1 MAICNCFSGPVGRRS
16 KKDKVEKG
24 AKKTAAVV
32 VLVEGSVNS
41 STKTDDSKSSSFVV
55 PLSFGSSRS
64 NVKVMNHDS
73 PVKGDTKEVA
83 NHDSPVRGD
92 TEEVVN
98 HGSPVKGDVEE
109 VAYEGEDEHDESLS
123 MKRDNSDFDLQA
135 RVRSSGGE
143 YDQSFNEGIRRNC
156 SFGSE
161 MNEQDH
167 NKSEKDAEVLKSGHI
182 SDPGFGKVES
192 WASPKLQRSCSD
204 LAMRDMVNKL
214 SEQLSLSK
222 TKSFDE
228 MRRLAEKMTLGSPA
242 SVLTHRSADKVM
254 LKKHSSSQL
263 LPSRNRKLWWKLF
276 LWSHRNVQGTGGIQ
290 QLPILAKTALNQ
302 QGGYS
307 SDTLELGKAMDS
319 SNLGSPGSFIAES
332 LNKGRNEKGKE
343 VLDEFRGVSGFW
355 PQNQWVAFPEES
367 SRFMRI
373 NEWVNE
379 LPSHPPC
386 LIDEHD
392 HVEDEVD
399 ILPSP
404 DAGKSPLISPYSNM
418 NVPEEVA
425 HANTVIRSLNS
436 SSTVAHIASAGLKII
451 PAISHLCSLRS
462 VNLSGNF
469 IVQITPGSLPKG
481 LHILNLSRNKI
492 HTIEGLRELTRLRL
506 LDLSYNRISRI
517 GQGLSSCTLIKELY
531 LAGNKIS
538 DIEGLHRL
546 LKLTVLDLS
555 FNKITTTKALGQL
568 VANYNS
574 LLALNLLGNP
584 IQINISDDQL
594 RKAAC
599 SLLPKLAYL
608 NKQPINSQKA
618 RGVGTEAVAK
628 AALGS
633 STRGTHRR
641 ATRKVSTGASSSAS
655 VHRSSAGVSQKSRHR
670 LRSRTQ
676 V

>member
-1 MAICNCFSGPVGRRS
+1 MAICNCFCGPVGRRS
-16 KKDKVEKG
+16 KKDKGEKG
-24 AKKTAAVV
+24 AQKTTDLA

-41 STKTDDSKSSSFVV
+41 SAKTDDSKLSSFVV
-55 PLSFGSSRS
+55 PLPFGSSRS

-73 PVKGDTKEVA
+73 PVKGDTEEVA
-83 NHDSPVRGD
+83 NH
-92 TEEVVN
+92 E
-98 HGSPVKGDVEE
+98 SPVKGDLEE

-143 YDQSFNEGIRRNC
+143 YDQSFNEGIRR
-156 SFGSE
+156 SFESE

-167 NKSEKDAEVLKSGHI
+167 NKSEKDAEAVEVVKSGHI

-222 TKSFDE
+222 SKSFDE

-242 SVLTHRSADKVM
+242 SELTHRSADKVM

-290 QLPILAKTALNQ
+290 QLPILANTALNQ

-307 SDTLELGKAMDS
+307 SDTLELGKGMDL
-319 SNLGSPGSFIAES
+319 SNLGSPGSFTAES
-332 LNKGRNEKGKE
+332 LSKGRNDKGKE

-373 NEWVNE
+373 SEWVNE

-392 HVEDEVD
+392 HVEDEVNSS
-399 ILPSP
+399 PSP
-404 DAGKSPLISPYSNM
+404 DAGKSPLISPYPNM

-436 SSTVAHIASAGLKII
+436 SSTVAHIAGAGLKVI

-481 LHILNLSRNKI
+481 LHVLNLSRNKI
-492 HTIEGLRELTRLRL
+492 HTIEGLRELTRLRV

-517 GQGLSSCTLIKELY
+517 GQGLSNCTLIKELY

-555 FNKITTTKALGQL
+555 FNKI
-568 VANYNS
+568 
-574 LLALNLLGNP
+574 
-584 IQINISDDQL
+584 NISDDQL

-618 RGVGTEAVAK
+618 RDVGTEAVAK

-655 VHRSSAGVSQKSRHR
+655 VHRSSTSVSQKSRHR

-676 V
+676 LQSSKAK

>member
-1 MAICNCFSGPVGRRS
+1 MTICSCFPVGRSR
-16 KKDKVEKG
+16 KDKEEKR
-24 AKKTAAVV
+24 APKTDDVP
-32 VLVEGSVNS
+32 VLVEGSVKS
-41 STKTDDSKSSSFVV
+41 SARTDDSKSSSVVV
-55 PLSFGSSRS
+55 PLPFGSSRS
-64 NVKVMNHDS
+64 NDKVMDHES
-73 PVKGDTKEVA
+73 PVKGDT
-83 NHDSPVRGD
+83 
-92 TEEVVN
+92 
-98 HGSPVKGDVEE
+98 EE

-135 RVRSSGGE
+135 RGRSSGGE
-143 YDQSFNEGIRRNC
+143 YDRSYNEGIRRNC
-156 SFGSE
+156 SFQSE
-161 MNEQDH
+161 MNDQE
-167 NKSEKDAEVLKSGHI
+167 NSKSDKDAEAVEIVKSGHI

-204 LAMRDMVNKL
+204 LAMRDMLTKL
-214 SEQLSLSK
+214 SGQLSLSK
-222 TKSFDE
+222 SKSYDE
-228 MRRLAEKMTLGSPA
+228 MQKLAEKMTLGSPA

-263 LPSRNRKLWWKLF
+263 LPSRSRKLWWKLF
-276 LWSHRNVQGTGGIQ
+276 LWSHRNLQGNGGIQ

-307 SDTLELGKAMDS
+307 SDTLELGKGMDL
-319 SNLGSPGSFIAES
+319 SNLGSPGSFTAES
-332 LNKGRNEKGKE
+332 LNKGRYDKGKK
-343 VLDEFRGVSGFW
+343 VLDDFEGVSGFW

-379 LPSHPPC
+379 LPIHPPC

-392 HVEDEVD
+392 HIEDDVD
-399 ILPSP
+399 IPP
-404 DAGKSPLISPYSNM
+404 YPHAGKSPVRNSPLISQYPNI

-436 SSTVAHIASAGLKII
+436 SSTVAHIAGAGLKVI
-451 PAISHLCSLRS
+451 PAMSHLFSLRS

-481 LHILNLSRNKI
+481 LHALNLSRNKI
-492 HTIEGLRELTRLRL
+492 HTIEGLRELTRLRV

-584 IQINISDDQL
+584 IQINVSDDQL
-594 RKAAC
+594 RKAVR
-599 SLLPKLAYL
+599 SLLPKLAFL

-618 RGVGTEAVAK
+618 REVGTEAVAK

-641 ATRKVSTGASSSAS
+641 ATRKVTTGASSSSS
-655 VHRSSAGVSQKSRHR
+655 VHRSSASVSQKSRHR
-670 LRSRTQ
+670 LRSRSQ
-676 V
+676 HLSSKAK

>member
-1 MAICNCFSGPVGRRS
+1 MAICNCFCGPVGRRS
-16 KKDKVEKG
+16 KKDKGEKG
-24 AKKTAAVV
+24 AQKTVDVAVP
-32 VLVEGSVNS
+32 VEGSVNS
-41 STKTDDSKSSSFVV
+41 STKTDDSKSLSFVV
-55 PLSFGSSRS
+55 PLPFGSSRS

-73 PVKGDTKEVA
+73 PVKGDTEEVA
-83 NHDSPVRGD
+83 
-92 TEEVVN
+92 N

-135 RVRSSGGE
+135 RVHSSGGE

-156 SFGSE
+156 SFDSE
-161 MNEQDH
+161 MNEQDR
-167 NKSEKDAEVLKSGHI
+167 NKSEKDAEAVEVVKSGHI

-222 TKSFDE
+222 SKSFDE
-228 MRRLAEKMTLGSPA
+228 MQRLAEKMALGSPA

-290 QLPILAKTALNQ
+290 QLPILANTALNQ

-307 SDTLELGKAMDS
+307 SDTLELGKGMDL
-319 SNLGSPGSFIAES
+319 SNLGSPGSFTAES
-332 LNKGRNEKGKE
+332 LNKGRNDKGKE
-343 VLDEFRGVSGFW
+343 VLDEFQGVSGFW
-355 PQNQWVAFPEES
+355 PQNQWVAFPDES

-386 LIDEHD
+386 LIDEID
-392 HVEDEVD
+392 HVEDEVN
-399 ILPSP
+399 ISPSP
-404 DAGKSPLISPYSNM
+404 DAGKSPLISPYPNM

-436 SSTVAHIASAGLKII
+436 SSTVAHIAGAGLKVI

-481 LHILNLSRNKI
+481 LHVLNLSRNKI
-492 HTIEGLRELTRLRL
+492 HTIEGLRELTRLRV

-517 GQGLSSCTLIKELY
+517 GQGLSNCTLIKELY

-618 RGVGTEAVAK
+618 RDVGTEAVAK

-641 ATRKVSTGASSSAS
+641 ATRKVSTGASSSAG
-655 VHRSSAGVSQKSRHR
+655 VHRSSTSVSQKSRHR

-676 V
+676 LQSSKAK

>member
-1 MAICNCFSGPVGRRS
+1 MAICNCFGGPVGRSR
-16 KKDKVEKG
+16 KDKGDKR
-24 AKKTAAVV
+24 ATKTADEP
-32 VLVEGSVNS
+32 VLVESSVK
-41 STKTDDSKSSSFVV
+41 STAKTDDSTSSSFVV
-55 PLSFGSSRS
+55 PLPFGGSRS
-64 NVKVMNHDS
+64 SVKVMNHES
-73 PVKGDTKEVA
+73 PVKGDT
-83 NHDSPVRGD
+83 
-92 TEEVVN
+92 
-98 HGSPVKGDVEE
+98 EE

-135 RVRSSGGE
+135 RG
-143 YDQSFNEGIRRNC
+143 DQSFNEDINRNC
-156 SFGSE
+156 SFENE
-161 MNEQDH
+161 MNDQDH
-167 NKSEKDAEVLKSGHI
+167 NKSEEIGQSGHI

-192 WASPKLQRSCSD
+192 WASPRLQRSCSD
-204 LAMRDMVNKL
+204 LAMRDMLTKL

-222 TKSFDE
+222 SKSFDE
-228 MRRLAEKMTLGSPA
+228 MQRLAEKMTLGSPA
-242 SVLTHRSADKVM
+242 NSVLTHCSADKVM
-254 LKKHSSSQL
+254 LKKHSSTQL
-263 LPSRNRKLWWKLF
+263 LPSRSRKLWWKLF
-276 LWSHRNVQGTGGIQ
+276 LWSHRNLQGTGAIQ

-307 SDTLELGKAMDS
+307 SDTLELGKGMDL
-319 SNLGSPGSFIAES
+319 SNLGSPGSFTGES
-332 LNKGRNEKGKE
+332 LKKGRYDKGKE
-343 VLDEFRGVSGFW
+343 VLDKFQGVSGFW

-379 LPSHPPC
+379 LPIHPPC

-399 ILPSP
+399 AS
-404 DAGKSPLISPYSNM
+404 KSPARDSSLISPHPNI

-436 SSTVAHIASAGLKII
+436 SSTVAHITGTGLKVI
-451 PAISHLCSLRS
+451 PAMSHLSSLRS

-481 LHILNLSRNKI
+481 LHVLNLSRNKI
-492 HTIEGLRELTRLRL
+492 QTIEGLRELTRLRV

-517 GQGLSSCTLIKELY
+517 GQGLSNCTLIKELY

-538 DIEGLHRL
+538 GIEGLHRL

-555 FNKITTTKALGQL
+555 FNKVTTTKALGQL

-594 RKAAC
+594 RKAVR
-599 SLLPKLAYL
+599 SLLPNLAFL

-618 RGVGTEAVAK
+618 REVGSEAVAK

-641 ATRKVSTGASSSAS
+641 ATRKVNTRASKSSS
-655 VHRSSAGVSQKSRHR
+655 VYRSSATVAQKSRHR
-670 LRSRTQ
+670 L
-676 V
+676 

>member
-1 MAICNCFSGPVGRRS
+1 MAICNCFCGPVGRRS
-16 KKDKVEKG
+16 RKDEGEKG
-24 AKKTAAVV
+24 TPKTADVP

-41 STKTDDSKSSSFVV
+41 TTKTDDSKSSSFVV
-55 PLSFGSSRS
+55 PLPFGSSRS
-64 NVKVMNHDS
+64 NVKVMNHES
-73 PVKGDTKEVA
+73 PVKGDT
-83 NHDSPVRGD
+83 
-92 TEEVVN
+92 
-98 HGSPVKGDVEE
+98 EE

-156 SFGSE
+156 SFESE
-161 MNEQDH
+161 MNDQDH
-167 NKSEKDAEVLKSGHI
+167 NKSEKDAETEEVVKSGHI

-204 LAMRDMVNKL
+204 LAMRDMVFTKL
-214 SEQLSLSK
+214 NEQLSLSK
-222 TKSFDE
+222 SKSFDE
-228 MRRLAEKMTLGSPA
+228 MQRLAEKMILGSPA
-242 SVLTHRSADKVM
+242 SVLTHHSADKVM

-263 LPSRNRKLWWKLF
+263 LPSRSRKLWWKLF
-276 LWSHRNVQGTGGIQ
+276 LWSHRNLQGTGGIQ

-307 SDTLELGKAMDS
+307 SDTLELGKGMDL
-319 SNLGSPGSFIAES
+319 SNLGSPVLFTEES
-332 LNKGRNEKGKE
+332 LNKRRYDKGKE
-343 VLDEFRGVSGFW
+343 VLDEFSGVSGFW

-379 LPSHPPC
+379 IPIHPPC

-392 HVEDEVD
+392 HVVDEVD
-399 ILPSP
+399 ISHSP
-404 DAGKSPLISPYSNM
+404 DAGKSPARNSPLISPHPYI

-436 SSTVAHIASAGLKII
+436 SSTVAHIAGAGLKVI
-451 PAISHLCSLRS
+451 PSMSHLCSLRS
-462 VNLSGNF
+462 VNLSGNL

-481 LHILNLSRNKI
+481 LHVLNLSRNKI
-492 HTIEGLRELTRLRL
+492 HTIEGLRELTRLRV

-517 GQGLSSCTLIKELY
+517 GQGLSNCTLIKELY

-538 DIEGLHRL
+538 EIEGLHRL

-599 SLLPKLAYL
+599 SLLPKLAFL

-618 RGVGTEAVAK
+618 REVGTEAVAK

-641 ATRKVSTGASSSAS
+641 ATRKVTTGASSSSS
-655 VHRSSAGVSQKSRHR
+655 VHRSSASVSQKSRHR

-676 V
+676 LQSSKSK

>member
-1 MAICNCFSGPVGRRS
+1 MTICSCFPVGRSR
-16 KKDKVEKG
+16 KDKEEKR
-24 AKKTAAVV
+24 APKTDDVP
-32 VLVEGSVNS
+32 VLVEGSVKS
-41 STKTDDSKSSSFVV
+41 SARTDDSKSSSVVV
-55 PLSFGSSRS
+55 PLPFGSSRS
-64 NVKVMNHDS
+64 NDKVMDHES
-73 PVKGDTKEVA
+73 PVKGDT
-83 NHDSPVRGD
+83 
-92 TEEVVN
+92 
-98 HGSPVKGDVEE
+98 EE

-135 RVRSSGGE
+135 RGRSSGGE
-143 YDQSFNEGIRRNC
+143 YDRSYNEGIRRNC
-156 SFGSE
+156 SFQSE
-161 MNEQDH
+161 MNDQE
-167 NKSEKDAEVLKSGHI
+167 NSKSDKDAEAVEIVKSGHI

-204 LAMRDMVNKL
+204 LAMRDMLTKL
-214 SEQLSLSK
+214 SGQLSLSK
-222 TKSFDE
+222 SKSYDE
-228 MRRLAEKMTLGSPA
+228 MQKLAEKMTLGSPA

-263 LPSRNRKLWWKLF
+263 LPSRSRKLWWKLF
-276 LWSHRNVQGTGGIQ
+276 LWSHRNLQGNGGIQ

-307 SDTLELGKAMDS
+307 SDTLELGKGMDL
-319 SNLGSPGSFIAES
+319 SNLGSPGSFTAES
-332 LNKGRNEKGKE
+332 LNKGRYDKGKK
-343 VLDEFRGVSGFW
+343 VLDDFEGVSGFW

-379 LPSHPPC
+379 LPIHPPC

-392 HVEDEVD
+392 HVEDDVD
-399 ILPSP
+399 IPPYP
-404 DAGKSPLISPYSNM
+404 DAGKSPVRNSPLISQYPNI

-436 SSTVAHIASAGLKII
+436 SSTVAHIAGAGLKVI
-451 PAISHLCSLRS
+451 PAMSHLFSLRS

-481 LHILNLSRNKI
+481 LHALNLSRNKI
-492 HTIEGLRELTRLRL
+492 HTIEGLRELTRLRV

-584 IQINISDDQL
+584 IQINVSDDQL
-594 RKAAC
+594 RKAVR
-599 SLLPKLAYL
+599 SLLPKLAFL

-618 RGVGTEAVAK
+618 REVGTEAVAK

-641 ATRKVSTGASSSAS
+641 ATRKVTTGASSSSS
-655 VHRSSAGVSQKSRHR
+655 VHRSSASVSQKSRHR
-670 LRSRTQ
+670 LRSRSQ
-676 V
+676 YLSSKAK

>member
-1 MAICNCFSGPVGRRS
+1 MAICNCFCGPVGRSR
-16 KKDKVEKG
+16 KDKGDKTVP
-24 AKKTAAVV
+24 KTADVP
-32 VLVEGSVNS
+32 VLFEGPVKSA
-41 STKTDDSKSSSFVV
+41 TKTDDSKSCSSVV
-55 PLSFGSSRS
+55 PLPFGSSRS
-64 NVKVMNHDS
+64 NVKVMDHES
-73 PVKGDTKEVA
+73 PVKGDT
-83 NHDSPVRGD
+83 
-92 TEEVVN
+92 
-98 HGSPVKGDVEE
+98 EE

-135 RVRSSGGE
+135 RGRSSGGE
-143 YDQSFNEGIRRNC
+143 YDQSFNKVIHCNY

-161 MNEQDH
+161 MNDQGH
-167 NKSEKDAEVLKSGHI
+167 NKSEKDLETLEIVKSGHI

-204 LAMRDMVNKL
+204 LAMRDLLTKL

-222 TKSFDE
+222 SKSFDE
-228 MRRLAEKMTLGSPA
+228 MQRLAEKMTLGSPA
-242 SVLTHRSADKVM
+242 SVLTHHSADKVM

-263 LPSRNRKLWWKLF
+263 LPSRSRKLWWKLF
-276 LWSHRNVQGTGGIQ
+276 LWSHRNLQGTSGIQ
-290 QLPILAKTALNQ
+290 QLPNLAKMALNQ

-307 SDTLELGKAMDS
+307 SDTLELGKSMDM
-319 SNLGSPGSFIAES
+319 SNLGSPGSFTAES
-332 LNKGRNEKGKE
+332 LNKRPYDKGKE
-343 VLDEFRGVSGFW
+343 VLDDFRGVSGFW

-373 NEWVNE
+373 SEWVNE
-379 LPSHPPC
+379 LPIHPPC
-386 LIDEHD
+386 LIDKHD

-399 ILPSP
+399 LSPSP
-404 DAGKSPLISPYSNM
+404 DAGKSSARNSHLISPHPNI

-436 SSTVAHIASAGLKII
+436 SSTVAHIAGTGLKAI
-451 PAISHLCSLRS
+451 PAMSHLSSLRS

-481 LHILNLSRNKI
+481 LHVLNLSRNKI
-492 HTIEGLRELTRLRL
+492 HTIEGLRELTHLRV

-517 GQGLSSCTLIKELY
+517 GQGLSNCTLIKELY

-584 IQINISDDQL
+584 IQINVSDDQL
-594 RKAAC
+594 RKAVR
-599 SLLPKLAYL
+599 SLLPKLAFL

-618 RGVGTEAVAK
+618 REVGTEAVAK

-641 ATRKVSTGASSSAS
+641 ATRKVSTGASSSSS
-655 VHRSSAGVSQKSRHR
+655 VHRSSASVAQKSRHR

-676 V
+676 HQSSKAK

>member
-1 MAICNCFSGPVGRRS
+1 MAICNCFPVGRS
-16 KKDKVEKG
+16 KKDKT
-24 AKKTAAVV
+24 APKTADVPK
-32 VLVEGSVNS
+32 LVECSGR
-41 STKTDDSKSSSFVV
+41 STNKTDDSKSSSVVV
-55 PLSFGSSRS
+55 PLPFGSSRGNDRIMDHES
-64 NVKVMNHDS
+64 H
-73 PVKGDTKEVA
+73 VKGDI
-83 NHDSPVRGD
+83 
-92 TEEVVN
+92 
-98 HGSPVKGDVEE
+98 EE

-135 RVRSSGGE
+135 HGHSLGEE
-143 YDQSFNEGIRRNC
+143 YDQSFNNRSNC
-156 SFGSE
+156 SFERE
-161 MNEQDH
+161 MNDQDH
-167 NKSEKDAEVLKSGHI
+167 NKSEKDAEAAEIVKSGHI

-204 LAMRDMVNKL
+204 LAMRDMLGKL
-214 SEQLSLSK
+214 SEQISLSNSI
-222 TKSFDE
+222 SFDE
-228 MRRLAEKMTLGSPA
+228 MQKFAEKMTLGSPA
-242 SVLTHRSADKVM
+242 SMLSHRSADKVM

-276 LWSHRNVQGTGGIQ
+276 LWSHRNLQGTGGIQ
-290 QLPILAKTALNQ
+290 QLPTLAKTALNK

-307 SDTLELGKAMDS
+307 SDTLELGKGMDV
-319 SNLGSPGSFIAES
+319 SNLGSPGSFTAKF
-332 LNKGRNEKGKE
+332 LNKGRYDKGKE
-343 VLDEFRGVSGFW
+343 VLDDLPGASGFW

-379 LPSHPPC
+379 LPVHPPC
-386 LIDEHD
+386 LID
-392 HVEDEVD
+392 VEDEVD
-399 ILPSP
+399 ISPSP
-404 DAGKSPLISPYSNM
+404 NSGKSPARNSPLIIPHANI

-436 SSTVAHIASAGLKII
+436 SSTVAHIAGAGLKVI
-451 PAISHLCSLRS
+451 PVMSHLSSLRS

-481 LHILNLSRNKI
+481 LHVLNLSRNKI
-492 HTIEGLRELTRLRL
+492 HIIEGLRELTRLRAV
-506 LDLSYNRISRI
+506 DLSYNRISRI
-517 GQGLSSCTLIKELY
+517 GQGLSNCTLIKELY

-555 FNKITTTKALGQL
+555 FNKITTTKAFGQL
-568 VANYNS
+568 VANYHS

-584 IQINISDDQL
+584 IHINISDDQL
-594 RKAAC
+594 RKAVR
-599 SLLPKLAYL
+599 SLLPKLAFL
-608 NKQPINSQKA
+608 NKQPINSHMA
-618 RGVGTEAVAK
+618 REVGTEAVAK

-641 ATRKVSTGASSSAS
+641 ATRKVSTGASSSSS
-655 VHRSSAGVSQKSRHR
+655 VHRSSASVSQKSRHR

-676 V
+676 YQSSKAK

>member
-1 MAICNCFSGPVGRRS
+1 MP
-16 KKDKVEKG
+16 
-24 AKKTAAVV
+24 

-41 STKTDDSKSSSFVV
+41 TDDSKSSSFVV
-55 PLSFGSSRS
+55 PLPFGSSR
-64 NVKVMNHDS
+64 VMNHES
-73 PVKGDTKEVA
+73 PVKEDT
-83 NHDSPVRGD
+83 
-92 TEEVVN
+92 
-98 HGSPVKGDVEE
+98 EE

-135 RVRSSGGE
+135 RDRSSGGE

-167 NKSEKDAEVLKSGHI
+167 NKSEKDVVEAVEIVKSGHI
-182 SDPGFGKVES
+182 SDPGFGKVEY

-204 LAMRDMVNKL
+204 LAMRDMVFSKL

-222 TKSFDE
+222 SKSFDE
-228 MRRLAEKMTLGSPA
+228 MQRLAEKMTLGSPA
-242 SVLTHRSADKVM
+242 SVLTYRSADKVM

-263 LPSRNRKLWWKLF
+263 LPSRSRKLWWKLF

-307 SDTLELGKAMDS
+307 SDTLELGKGMDL
-319 SNLGSPGSFIAES
+319 SNLGSPGSFTAES
-332 LNKGRNEKGKE
+332 LNKGRYDKGKE
-343 VLDEFRGVSGFW
+343 VLNEFRGVSGFW

-379 LPSHPPC
+379 LPIHPPC
-386 LIDEHD
+386 LIDEND
-392 HVEDEVD
+392 HVEDEDD
-399 ILPSP
+399 IARSP
-404 DAGKSPLISPYSNM
+404 DAGKSPARNSPLISPHPNI
-418 NVPEEVA
+418 NVPEEFA

-436 SSTVAHIASAGLKII
+436 SSTVAHIAGTGLKVI
-451 PAISHLCSLRS
+451 PAMSHLCSLRS

-481 LHILNLSRNKI
+481 LHVLNLSRNKI
-492 HTIEGLRELTRLRL
+492 HTIEGLRELTRLRV

-517 GQGLSSCTLIKELY
+517 GQGLSNCTLIKELY

-599 SLLPKLAYL
+599 SLLPKLAFL

-618 RGVGTEAVAK
+618 REVGTEAVAK

-641 ATRKVSTGASSSAS
+641 STRKVSTGASSSSS
-655 VHRSSAGVSQKSRHR
+655 VHRSSASVSQKSRHR
-670 LRSRTQ
+670 LRSRTPLQ
-676 V
+676 STSKAK

>member
-1 MAICNCFSGPVGRRS
+1 MKEMTICSCFPVGRSR
-16 KKDKVEKG
+16 KDKEEKR
-24 AKKTAAVV
+24 APKTDDVP
-32 VLVEGSVNS
+32 VLVEGSVKS
-41 STKTDDSKSSSFVV
+41 SARTDDSKSSSVVV
-55 PLSFGSSRS
+55 PLPFGSCRS
-64 NVKVMNHDS
+64 NDKVMDHES
-73 PVKGDTKEVA
+73 PVKGDT
-83 NHDSPVRGD
+83 
-92 TEEVVN
+92 
-98 HGSPVKGDVEE
+98 EE

-135 RVRSSGGE
+135 RGRSSGGE
-143 YDQSFNEGIRRNC
+143 YDRSYNEGIRRNC
-156 SFGSE
+156 SFQSE
-161 MNEQDH
+161 MNDQEIS
-167 NKSEKDAEVLKSGHI
+167 KSDKDAEAVEIVKSGHI

-204 LAMRDMVNKL
+204 LAMRDMLTKL
-214 SEQLSLSK
+214 SGQLSLSK
-222 TKSFDE
+222 SKSYDE
-228 MRRLAEKMTLGSPA
+228 MQKLAEKMTLGSPA

-263 LPSRNRKLWWKLF
+263 LPSRSRKLWWKLF
-276 LWSHRNVQGTGGIQ
+276 LWSHRNLQGNGGIQ

-307 SDTLELGKAMDS
+307 SDTLELGKGMDL
-319 SNLGSPGSFIAES
+319 SNLGSPGSFTAES
-332 LNKGRNEKGKE
+332 LNKGRYDKGKK
-343 VLDEFRGVSGFW
+343 VLDDFEGVSGFW

-379 LPSHPPC
+379 LPIHPPC

-392 HVEDEVD
+392 HVEDDLD
-399 ILPSP
+399 IPPYP
-404 DAGKSPLISPYSNM
+404 DAGKSPVRNSPLISQYPNI

-436 SSTVAHIASAGLKII
+436 SSTVAHIAGAGLKVI
-451 PAISHLCSLRS
+451 PAMSHLFSLRS

-481 LHILNLSRNKI
+481 LHALNLSRNKI
-492 HTIEGLRELTRLRL
+492 HTIEGLRELTRLRV

-584 IQINISDDQL
+584 IQINVSDDQL
-594 RKAAC
+594 RKAVR
-599 SLLPKLAYL
+599 SLLPKLAFL

-618 RGVGTEAVAK
+618 REVGTEAVAK

-641 ATRKVSTGASSSAS
+641 ATRKVTTGASSSSS
-655 VHRSSAGVSQKSRHR
+655 VHRSSASVSQKSRHR
-670 LRSRTQ
+670 LRSRSQ
-676 V
+676 HLSSKAK

>member
-1 MAICNCFSGPVGRRS
+1 MAICNCFCGPVGRSR
-16 KKDKVEKG
+16 KDKGDKRVPE
-24 AKKTAAVV
+24 TADVPV
-32 VLVEGSVNS
+32 RVEGPVKST
-41 STKTDDSKSSSFVV
+41 TKTDDSKSSSSVV
-55 PLSFGSSRS
+55 PLPFGSSRS
-64 NVKVMNHDS
+64 NVEVMDHES
-73 PVKGDTKEVA
+73 PVKGDT
-83 NHDSPVRGD
+83 
-92 TEEVVN
+92 
-98 HGSPVKGDVEE
+98 EE

-135 RVRSSGGE
+135 RCGGSGGE
-143 YDQSFNEGIRRNC
+143 YDQSFNKAIHCNY

-161 MNEQDH
+161 MNDQDH
-167 NKSEKDAEVLKSGHI
+167 NKSEKDLEAVEIVKSGHI
-182 SDPGFGKVES
+182 SDPGFGKIES

-204 LAMRDMVNKL
+204 LAMRDMLTKF

-222 TKSFDE
+222 SKSFDE
-228 MRRLAEKMTLGSPA
+228 MQRLAEKMTLGSPA
-242 SVLTHRSADKVM
+242 SVVTHHSADKVM

-263 LPSRNRKLWWKLF
+263 LPSRSRKLWWKLF
-276 LWSHRNVQGTGGIQ
+276 LWSHRNLQGTNGIQ
-290 QLPILAKTALNQ
+290 QPPNLAKMALNQ

-307 SDTLELGKAMDS
+307 SDTLELGKAMDM
-319 SNLGSPGSFIAES
+319 SNLGSPGSFTAES
-332 LNKGRNEKGKE
+332 LNKGRYDKGKE
-343 VLDEFRGVSGFW
+343 VLDDFRGVSGFW

-379 LPSHPPC
+379 LPIHPPC

-399 ILPSP
+399 LSPSP
-404 DAGKSPLISPYSNM
+404 DAGKSPARNSSLISPHPNI

-436 SSTVAHIASAGLKII
+436 SSTVAHIAGTGLKVI
-451 PAISHLCSLRS
+451 PAMSHLSSLRS

-481 LHILNLSRNKI
+481 LHVLNLSRNKI
-492 HTIEGLRELTRLRL
+492 HTIEGLRELTRLRV

-517 GQGLSSCTLIKELY
+517 GQGLSNCTLIKELY

-584 IQINISDDQL
+584 IQINVSDDQL
-594 RKAAC
+594 RKAVR
-599 SLLPKLAYL
+599 SLLPKLAFL

-618 RGVGTEAVAK
+618 REVGTEAVAK

-633 STRGTHRR
+633 SIRGTHRR
-641 ATRKVSTGASSSAS
+641 ATRKVSTGASSSSS
-655 VHRSSAGVSQKSRHR
+655 VHRSSASVAQKSRHR

-676 V
+676 HQSSKAK

>member
-1 MAICNCFSGPVGRRS
+1 MAICNCFGSPKGRSR
-16 KKDKVEKG
+16 KDKGEKK
-24 AKKTAAVV
+24 APKTADVP
-32 VLVEGSVNS
+32 VLVEDSLNS
-41 STKTDDSKSSSFVV
+41 TTKTDDSKSSSFVV
-55 PLSFGSSRS
+55 SLPFGGSRS
-64 NVKVMNHDS
+64 NVKVMNHES
-73 PVKGDTKEVA
+73 PVKGDT
-83 NHDSPVRGD
+83 
-92 TEEVVN
+92 
-98 HGSPVKGDVEE
+98 EE

-135 RVRSSGGE
+135 RVCISGGE

-156 SFGSE
+156 SFGGE
-161 MNEQDH
+161 LNDRDDH
-167 NKSEKDAEVLKSGHI
+167 NKSEKDGEVVEAVKSGHI

-204 LAMRDMVNKL
+204 LAMRDMVFTKL

-222 TKSFDE
+222 SKSSDE
-228 MRRLAEKMTLGSPA
+228 MQRLTEKMTLGSPA
-242 SVLTHRSADKVM
+242 SVLSHRSADKVM
-254 LKKHSSSQL
+254 LKKHSSRQL
-263 LPSRNRKLWWKLF
+263 LPSRSRKLWWKLF
-276 LWSHRNVQGTGGIQ
+276 LWSHRNLQGTSGIQ
-290 QLPILAKTALNQ
+290 PPPILAKTALNQ

-307 SDTLELGKAMDS
+307 SDTLELGKGMDL
-319 SNLGSPGSFIAES
+319 SNLGSPGSFTAES
-332 LNKGRNEKGKE
+332 LNKGQCEKGKE
-343 VLDEFRGVSGFW
+343 ILDEFRGVSGFW

-379 LPSHPPC
+379 LPTHPPC

-399 ILPSP
+399 IPPSP
-404 DAGKSPLISPYSNM
+404 DADKSLARNSPLISPHPNI

-436 SSTVAHIASAGLKII
+436 SSTVAHIAGTGLKVI
-451 PAISHLCSLRS
+451 PFMSHLCSLRS

-469 IVQITPGSLPKG
+469 IVQITLGSLPKG
-481 LHILNLSRNKI
+481 LHVLDLSRNKI
-492 HTIEGLRELTRLRL
+492 QTIEGLRELTRLRV

-517 GQGLSSCTLIKELY
+517 GQGLSNCTLIKELY
-531 LAGNKIS
+531 LAGNKVS
-538 DIEGLHRL
+538 TIEGLHRL

-584 IQINISDDQL
+584 IQINVSDDQL
-594 RKAAC
+594 RKAVC
-599 SLLPKLAYL
+599 SLLPKLAFL

-618 RGVGTEAVAK
+618 REVGTEAVAK

-633 STRGTHRR
+633 GTRGTRR
-641 ATRKVSTGASSSAS
+641 KAIKKVSTGTSSSSS
-655 VHRSSAGVSQKSRHR
+655 VHRSSASVSQKSRHR

-676 V
+676 LQSSKAK